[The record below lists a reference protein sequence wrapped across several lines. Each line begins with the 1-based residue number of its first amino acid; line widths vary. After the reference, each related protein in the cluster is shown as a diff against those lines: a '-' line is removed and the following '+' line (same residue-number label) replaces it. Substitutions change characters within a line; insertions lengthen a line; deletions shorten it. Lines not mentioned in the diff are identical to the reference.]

1 MANPFA
7 VLIYLDENLV
17 RNLSS
22 LVLSGYI
29 ETRIQRKIKDS
40 TIHTGVHVE
49 SRNGSSK
56 QETNGT
62 LEREGYRD
70 ENEGNLINAEQH
82 NQICRD
88 LDGKAFIRQED
99 ELRKTY
105 TTFALNGN
113 LNNYLN
119 EGQFLQTRTG
129 NNIISDEIESGE
141 LIEIEGTI
149 TNESL
154 LAYVDTLIKLL
165 SSIGCDNLNLLLDGK
180 KSKLLNFS
188 VLLNMLTHLQET
200 LKLNDTQDLIMSTG
214 EGSAILTVNKN
225 NFMHNDYNIFDRVNC
240 NCKVIGKVVKTCSRT
255 GCINF
260 LRKTGAEDFYE
271 KFLESCD
278 FLLECLKENG
288 IVVPERPCCKIENN
302 GIQVMPISISI

>member
-40 TIHTGVHVE
+40 TIHTGVHVD

-70 ENEGNLINAEQH
+70 ENEGNIINAEQH
-82 NQICRD
+82 NQISRD

-99 ELRKTY
+99 ELRRTY
-105 TTFALNGN
+105 TTFALNGS
-113 LNNYLN
+113 LNNYLT
-119 EGQFLQTRTG
+119 EGQFLQTRNG
-129 NNIISDEIESGE
+129 NNIISDEIASGE
-141 LIEIEGTI
+141 LIEIEGLI
-149 TNESL
+149 TNQSL
-154 LAYVDTLIKLL
+154 LSYIDTLIILL
-165 SSIGCDNLNLLLDGK
+165 SSLGCDNLNLLLDSK
-180 KSKLLNFS
+180 KSKILNFS
-188 VLLNMLTHLQET
+188 VLLNMLTHLQEI
-200 LKLNDTQDLIMSTG
+200 LKLNDTQDLVMSTG
-214 EGSAILTVNKN
+214 EGSAVITVNKN
-225 NFMHNDYNIFDRVNC
+225 NFMHSDYNIFDRVNC
-240 NCKVIGKVVKTCSRT
+240 NCKVIGKVVKSCSRS
-255 GCINF
+255 GCISF
-260 LRKTGAEDFYE
+260 LRKTGTEDFYE

-278 FLLECLKENG
+278 FLIECLKENG
-288 IVVPERPCCKIENN
+288 IVVPERPCCKIEEN
-302 GIQVMPISISI
+302 GIQIMPISISI